1 MRRDQMRRRFVAVFA
16 LLTAVLASVL
26 TAASPAHAAG
36 FDPVC
41 SLFAGSQTAFQCVVP
56 ADPEDRVVDTIR
68 WTRNGVDRPDDN
80 DFRQIRLTCEPGEAV
95 TVGLTV
101 NFKEVDPATGQ
112 PKPAGQA
119 TGSTLFLCAP
129 SAPLT
134 LNFFDCDTGAGL
146 LVCTVIFAGGF
157 NPTVS
162 WNIDGRD
169 RPDMFNSTFIR
180 TGCVVGKP
188 YRAVVTVRDAFG
200 SVTDVE
206 SHTCSRIQQ

>member
-1 MRRDQMRRRFVAVFA
+1 MRRDQMRRRLVAVFA
-16 LLTAVLASVL
+16 LLTAVLASML

-41 SLFAGSQTAFQCVVP
+41 SLFAGRQTEFGCAVP
-56 ADPEDRVVDTIR
+56 ADPEDRVVDSIR
-68 WTRNGVDRPDDN
+68 WTRSGDPLTKFN
-80 DFRQIRLTCEPGEAV
+80 DIRQIPLTCSPGEAV

-101 NFKEVDPATGQ
+101 TFKE
-112 PKPAGQA
+112 PAGQA
-119 TGSTLFLCAP
+119 TGETLFLCAP

-146 LVCTVIFAGGF
+146 LVCSVIFAGGI

-162 WNIDGRD
+162 WTIDGKD
-169 RPDMFNSTFIR
+169 RPDMFNSTVIR

-200 SVTDVE
+200 SVTGLQ
-206 SHTCSRIQQ
+206 SHTCSRTQQ